1 MRSRT
6 SSSNFGMVRAPAK
19 LEMRNYGFVPH
30 DSTTANR
37 VSTLQCDVS

>member
-19 LEMRNYGFVPH
+19 LEMGNYRFVPY

-37 VSTLQCDVS
+37 VSTRQGEVS